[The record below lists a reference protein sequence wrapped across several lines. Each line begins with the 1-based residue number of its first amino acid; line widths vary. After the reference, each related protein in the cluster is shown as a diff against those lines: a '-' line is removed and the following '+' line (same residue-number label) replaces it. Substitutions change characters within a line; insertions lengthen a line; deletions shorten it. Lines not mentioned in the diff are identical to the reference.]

1 MAAAK
6 DTGVIAASLRRKL
19 LAGLLA
25 VVGIGY
31 LASSYWIEAKAALA
45 QVLLERAWETT
56 LEEDR
61 AVKAW
66 SWADT
71 WPVASLEMPR
81 LGKKVIVLK
90 GASGE
95 AMAFAPGHMDGTPR
109 PGDPG
114 TSIIAAHRDTHFE
127 FLQRVE
133 IGDEILVTLADGA
146 RTSFRVTERRIVHA
160 DRSGLEPD
168 QGDGGL
174 ALVTCYPF
182 GAMTSGPLRFVVMA
196 ERQTEQLEVR

>member
-1 MAAAK
+1 M
-6 DTGVIAASLRRKL
+6 ISASLRRKS

-25 VVGIGY
+25 VVGSGY

-45 QVLLERAWETT
+45 QVLLERAWETA

-71 WPVASLEMPR
+71 WPVASIEVPR

-133 IGDEILVTLADGA
+133 IGDEILVTLADGV

-160 DRSGLEPD
+160 DRSGLEPG
-168 QGDGGL
+168 QGDGRL

-196 ERQTEQLEVR
+196 ERQTEQLNLR